1 VFLEGKRALVTASSR
16 NLGAEIVRALAAEG
30 ASVAVNYHG
39 SREAANR
46 LIDALPGRDRGLHAA
61 VGGDATTPEGV
72 DRVVGDAITALGG
85 GIDVLVNNVGPFSMT
100 PFAEMPLDEW
110 RRIWDAN
117 VTSAY
122 VATRAVVPHMR
133 ASGWGRIV
141 NLSAG
146 SAWRRNHSIYTLAK
160 QAIITLTEALAL
172 ELAPEIHVNA
182 VAPGQIVE
190 SADDMAEFDPTFV
203 ERATAATPLG
213 RLATRAEV
221 AGIVVALCGPTFD
234 MVTGVTIPVDGGWR
248 LNRP

>member
-1 VFLEGKRALVTASSR
+1 MFLEGKRALVTASSR
-16 NLGAEIVRALAAEG
+16 NLGAEIVRALADAG
-30 ASVAVNYHG
+30 ASVAVNYHA
-39 SREAANR
+39 SADAAVR
-46 LIDALPGRDRGLHAA
+46 LVDRLPGREAGRHAA
-61 VGGDATTPEGV
+61 VAGDATTPDGV
-72 DRVVGDAITALGG
+72 ETLVSAAVDALGG

-100 PFAEMPLDEW
+100 PFAEMPVEEW
-110 RRIWDAN
+110 QRIWDAN

-122 VATRAVVPHMR
+122 VATKAVVGHMR

-172 ELAPEIHVNA
+172 ELAPEVTVNA

-213 RLATRAEV
+213 RLTTRAEV
-221 AGIVVALCGPTFD
+221 AGIVVALCSPTFD
-234 MVTGVTIPVDGGWR
+234 MVTGVTVPVDGGWR